1 MGEGP
6 TGPGPALPA
15 GEDDGEAPQAA
26 AGHEPVTR
34 PWLASPANPQPHPP
48 TQAAQFS
55 YPATPP
61 QVPDPA
67 APPQVPDPAAPPQSY
82 QPPETA
88 QSPYP
93 TAPPEAHPP
102 TEVVPFGQPADVVRY
117 GPGVPGA
124 PPAGQPAEVARYGPG
139 VPVAPPA
146 GQPGLT
152 AEQVW
157 RSGGPPV
164 PPRRRGRVRR
174 LLGSALTVILL
185 AASGVVLYLRFH
197 HSPFHTTGVAISRV
211 THIRCG
217 LDVTGRITTNG
228 AAGTVHYQWLL
239 RPSRRR
245 PRPEDQTVQ
254 AGQNAVYVTF
264 TLDGSGHGRASRT
277 VTLQVLGPDQRSASA
292 PVVIRCR

>member
-15 GEDDGEAPQAA
+15 GEDDGEAPQAI

-34 PWLASPANPQPHPP
+34 PWLASPADPPPHPP

-67 APPQVPDPAAPPQSY
+67 APPQFHPPA
-82 QPPETA
+82 ETA
-88 QSPYP
+88 QP
-93 TAPPEAHPP
+93 HPP
-102 TEVVPFGQPADVVRY
+102 TEIVPFGQPAEVVRY

-124 PPAGQPAEVARYGPG
+124 PPAGQPAEVVRYGPG
-139 VPVAPPA
+139 VPGAPPA
-146 GQPGLT
+146 GQAGLT

-197 HSPFHTTGVAISRV
+197 HSPFHVTGVAISRV
-211 THIRCG
+211 SKIRCG
-217 LDVTGRITTNG
+217 VYVTGRITTNG
-228 AAGTVHYQWLL
+228 AAGTVSYQWLL
-239 RPSRRR
+239 RPSRL
-245 PRPEDQTVQ
+245 PPQPMEKTAL
-254 AGQNAVYVTF
+254 AGPDAVYVTD
-264 TLDGSGHGRASRT
+264 TIEGIGHGRASRT
-277 VTLQVLGPDQRSASA
+277 VTLQVLGPDQRSASE

>member
-67 APPQVPDPAAPPQSY
+67 APPQFHPPA
-82 QPPETA
+82 ETA
-88 QSPYP
+88 QP
-93 TAPPEAHPP
+93 HPP

-124 PPAGQPAEVARYGPG
+124 PPAGQPAEVVRYGPG
-139 VPVAPPA
+139 VPGAPPA
-146 GQPGLT
+146 GQAGLT

-197 HSPFHTTGVAISRV
+197 HSPFHVTGVAISRV
-211 THIRCG
+211 SKIRCG
-217 LDVTGRITTNG
+217 VYVTGRITTNG
-228 AAGTVHYQWLL
+228 AAGTVSYQWLL
-239 RPSRRR
+239 RPSRL
-245 PRPEDQTVQ
+245 PPQPMEKTAL
-254 AGQNAVYVTF
+254 AGPDAVYVTD
-264 TLDGSGHGRASRT
+264 TIEGIGHGRASRT
-277 VTLQVLGPDQRSASA
+277 VTLQVLGPDQRSASE

>member
-15 GEDDGEAPQAA
+15 GEGDGEAPQSG

-34 PWLASPANPQPHPP
+34 PWLASPANPPPHPP
-48 TQAAQFS
+48 TQAAPFHP
-55 YPATPP
+55 PAEVVPP
-61 QVPDPA
+61 HPPTEAALFPPPA
-67 APPQVPDPAAPPQSY
+67 
-82 QPPETA
+82 ETA

-93 TAPPEAHPP
+93 AAPPQAHPP
-102 TEVVPFGQPADVVRY
+102 TEVVPFGQPAEVVRY

-146 GQPGLT
+146 GQAGLT

-157 RSGGPPV
+157 RSGGPPA

-174 LLGSALTVILL
+174 LLSSALTVILL

-197 HSPFHTTGVAISRV
+197 HSPFHVTGVAISRV
-211 THIRCG
+211 SKIRCG
-217 LDVTGRITTNG
+217 VYVTGRITTNG
-228 AAGTVHYQWLL
+228 AAGTVSYQWLL
-239 RPSRRR
+239 RPSRL
-245 PRPEDQTVQ
+245 PPQPMEKTAL
-254 AGQNAVYVTF
+254 AGPDAVYVTD
-264 TLDGSGHGRASRT
+264 TIEGIGHGRASRT
-277 VTLQVLGPDQRSASA
+277 VTLQVLGPDQRSASE

>member
-1 MGEGP
+1 VGEGP

-15 GEDDGEAPQAA
+15 GEGDGEAPQAA

-34 PWLASPANPQPHPP
+34 PWLASPANPPPPSPAEAVPPYPP
-48 TQAAQFS
+48 TQAAPFHPS
-55 YPATPP
+55 AEVVPPHPPTEAALFHPPA
-61 QVPDPA
+61 
-67 APPQVPDPAAPPQSY
+67 
-82 QPPETA
+82 ETA
-88 QSPYP
+88 QP
-93 TAPPEAHPP
+93 HPP

-124 PPAGQPAEVARYGPG
+124 PPAGQPAEVVRYGPG

-146 GQPGLT
+146 GQAGLT

-185 AASGVVLYLRFH
+185 AASVVVLYLRFH
-197 HSPFHTTGVAISRV
+197 HSPLHVTGVAISRV
-211 THIRCG
+211 TPVRCG
-217 LDVTGRITTNG
+217 VDVTGRIATNG
-228 AAGTVHYQWLL
+228 AAGTVSYQWLL
-239 RPSRRR
+239 RPSRL
-245 PRPEDQTVQ
+245 PPQPADKTVL
-254 AGQNAVYVTF
+254 AGPDAVYVTD
-264 TLDGSGHGRASRT
+264 TIEGIGHGRASRT
-277 VTLQVLGPDQRSASA
+277 VTLQVLGPDQRTASE